1 MIAFRDASSLEKKSA
16 HPIRAPPITP
26 CARQE
31 NGTIVPV
38 DLPSSDCWENDPS
51 SNSTPY
57 QGPFLLKF
65 FSRSQEFAK
74 CLAGRSCER
83 CKELTNVHLEDPAD
97 PRPGLDLKAM
107 AVKFAETYNE
117 KKLRSTEA
125 GLTEPRA
132 IPRLPHPIFK
142 GKPVNYD
149 PRERFIADFMAKRG
163 DYDVFH
169 AY

>member
-65 FSRSQEFAK
+65 FSRSQEFANHHFSNSWPPGPAARVWWPAP
-74 CLAGRSCER
+74 CHRIAQRPCGAGGPRFQQCPLRPRRARGQILTAALLGARGSRVWHSVCRAFSAAFHRFER
-83 CKELTNVHLEDPAD
+83 
-97 PRPGLDLKAM
+97 
-107 AVKFAETYNE
+107 
-117 KKLRSTEA
+117 
-125 GLTEPRA
+125 
-132 IPRLPHPIFK
+132 
-142 GKPVNYD
+142 
-149 PRERFIADFMAKRG
+149 RG
-163 DYDVFH
+163 IC
-169 AY
+169 